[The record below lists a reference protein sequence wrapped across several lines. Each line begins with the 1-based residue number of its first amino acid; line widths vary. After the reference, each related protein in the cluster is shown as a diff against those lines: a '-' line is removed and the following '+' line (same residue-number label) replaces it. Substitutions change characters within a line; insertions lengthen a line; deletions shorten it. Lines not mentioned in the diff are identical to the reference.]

1 MDILAKLRPPRFTRL
16 QSRRTRLIR
25 RWLAAGLLVLGGL
38 LLADPGSARG
48 APTVLAA
55 HDLSSG
61 AMLRAGDVRLADLPD
76 EARPS
81 GVLSTLDAVDG
92 RLLAGAVRAGEPLTD
107 VRLATSP
114 APGDPGTATVPVR
127 LADAA
132 VSELLRPGQRVDVVA
147 APAPDVPAAV
157 LAGGATV
164 VTVGHQD
171 PAPPM
176 GRPDKGPLVL
186 LRLPEA
192 IATKVA
198 AISLERP
205 VTVTLR

>member
-1 MDILAKLRPPRFTRL
+1 MDILPKLRPLHLTRP

-25 RWLAAGLLVLGGL
+25 RWLAVGLFVVGAVLLVH
-38 LLADPGSARG
+38 PSSARG

-55 HDLSSG
+55 HDLPSG
-61 AMLRAGDVRLADLPD
+61 ATLRAGDVRLADLSD
-76 EARPS
+76 EARPT

-107 VRLATSP
+107 VRLATIS

-127 LADAA
+127 LADVAVAA
-132 VSELLRPGQRVDVVA
+132 LLRPGQRVDVVA
-147 APAPDVPAAV
+147 APEPAAPASV

-164 VTVGHQD
+164 VTVGHQE
-171 PAPPM
+171 PATL
-176 GRPDKGPLVL
+176 KGPLVL

-192 IATKVA
+192 AAMRVA

>member
-1 MDILAKLRPPRFTRL
+1 MDVLPKLRSIQLNRL
-16 QSRRTRLIR
+16 QSRRTRLTR
-25 RWLAAGLLVLGGL
+25 RWLAVGLLVLGAL
-38 LLADPGSARG
+38 LLVHPGFARG

-55 HDLSSG
+55 HDLPSG
-61 AMLRAGDVRLADLPD
+61 AVLRAADLRLAELPG
-76 EARPS
+76 EARPA

-107 VRLATSP
+107 VRLATVP
-114 APGDPGTATVPVR
+114 APDDPGTATVPVR
-127 LADAA
+127 LADVA
-132 VSELLRPGQRVDVVA
+132 VAELLQPGRRVDVIA
-147 APAPDVPAAV
+147 APEPGAPASV

-164 VTVGHQD
+164 VTVGH
-171 PAPPM
+171 PESATP
-176 GRPDKGPLVL
+176 KGPLVL

-192 IATKVA
+192 VATQVA